1 MVNKLMMLVLL
12 AVLTAAI
19 ALAGGSPDVK
29 VFDIKVSGGEY
40 QPASVTIPKNV
51 PVRLNFTRDAKP
63 TCGDVLLFPALKIR
77 KELPV
82 NKTVSI
88 DLPPSKAGRKLEFT
102 CGMEMMKG
110 SVVVR

>member
-1 MVNKLMMLVLL
+1 MVNKLMIFVLL
-12 AVLTAAI
+12 AVLTAAVV
-19 ALAGGSPDVK
+19 LAGGVPDVK
-29 VFDIKVSGGEY
+29 VIDIKISGGEY

-63 TCGDVLLFPALKIR
+63 SCGDVLLFPALKIR

-88 DLPPSKAGRKLEFT
+88 DLPPSKAGKLEFT
-102 CGMEMMKG
+102 CGMNMMKG